1 MFVFVVGRVLYI
13 HIYSETNSL
22 YVISLL
28 LHVKLR
34 TLPVRWKLESKK
46 LKTAKG
52 IRGSWQ

>member
-28 LHVKLR
+28 LYMSNFEHASSS
-34 TLPVRWKLESKK
+34 LESKK